1 MVRSDGIVGAGVLN
15 VITLGYGT
23 VILCATLG
31 GAGVSILG
39 GSGLINLC
47 VGDTCTTLV
56 GAPGLVRRA

>member
-1 MVRSDGIVGAGVLN
+1 MVGTGVLG
-15 VITLGYGT
+15 VTTLGYGA

-31 GAGVSILG
+31 GAGVSTLG

-47 VGDTCTTLV
+47 VGDICTTLV